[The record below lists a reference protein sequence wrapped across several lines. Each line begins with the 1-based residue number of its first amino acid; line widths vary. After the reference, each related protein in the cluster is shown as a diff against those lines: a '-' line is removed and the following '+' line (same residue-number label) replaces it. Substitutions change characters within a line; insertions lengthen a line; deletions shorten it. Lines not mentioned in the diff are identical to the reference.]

1 MRITLPVILLSTSA
15 RHRIMVIIKPLNRTS
30 QMRRSSQQDT
40 DMKYLMRASPDIK
53 PPRSKSFRDLGLIHI
68 RLSPVNS
75 VECETHH
82 INHNAPHIPHRL
94 PYIPIPTHLPI
105 RLINPKSQSRMC
117 HRHDTRQPHRQEQS
131 SPQVPPGPVPEF
143 RGDTSNDNPR
153 SEHRDLL
160 ETVSK
165 RAFFLSEGSCC
176 ESRA

>member
-1 MRITLPVILLSTSA
+1 
-15 RHRIMVIIKPLNRTS
+15 
-30 QMRRSSQQDT
+30 
-40 DMKYLMRASPDIK
+40 MKNLMRAPPDIK
-53 PPRSKSFRDLGLIHI
+53 PPWGKAFRDLGLKLI

-82 INHNAPHIPHRL
+82 INHSTPHIPHRL
-94 PYIPIPTHLPI
+94 PNIPIPAHLTI

-117 HRHDTRQPHRQEQS
+117 HRHNTRQPHCQEQS
-131 SPQVPPGPVPEF
+131 SPQVPPGPVPEL

-153 SEHRDLL
+153 SEHRDLS

-165 RAFFLSEGSCC
+165 RAFFLLWGSCC